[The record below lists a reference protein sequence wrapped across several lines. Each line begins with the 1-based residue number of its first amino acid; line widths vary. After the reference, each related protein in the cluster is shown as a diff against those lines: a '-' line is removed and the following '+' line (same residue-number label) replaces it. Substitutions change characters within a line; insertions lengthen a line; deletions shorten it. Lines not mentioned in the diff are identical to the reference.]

1 MDATTFAPCPRDLP
15 RHLVVATPPK
25 PRAEEAEAPVH
36 PLPRALPGVKMAIP
50 CLGAVWPCH
59 GCELWFFLCRGCAF
73 LCAPCP
79 LPPRNLQH
87 RTLPTLPGAQAP
99 FEEGA
104 VYLFLTTAEAGIER
118 IPGDIK
124 DLTVA
129 GLTRYLGFKLSPI
142 TDHQRS
148 LVHTFKSEK
157 AFKALGTPVLV
168 KFYKQSCP
176 HCIHYVGTFQ
186 RGGCR
191 CG

>member
-1 MDATTFAPCPRDLP
+1 
-15 RHLVVATPPK
+15 V
-25 PRAEEAEAPVH
+25 
-36 PLPRALPGVKMAIP
+36 
-50 CLGAVWPCH
+50 
-59 GCELWFFLCRGCAF
+59 
-73 LCAPCP
+73 
-79 LPPRNLQH
+79 
-87 RTLPTLPGAQAP
+87 PGAQAP

-129 GLTRYLGFKLSPI
+129 GLTRFLGFKLSPI

-186 RGGCR
+186 RGE
-191 CG
+191 